1 MSHFLTGDGRHS
13 FASAGAE
20 HAPSCAT
27 TPYRVPAGLH
37 DHSFLLCWC
46 LCVSLKLHGP
56 HVFREGFLVGPAY
69 LASSWQDVRAEN
81 KRKQR
86 KPTGKVSLLVCAEF
100 SEEGAETSCRITK
113 PHLILGPALSSTC
126 SRQLAESRGPRIL
139 SGVLS
144 GPPPA
149 PLLLPPSRL
158 RHLPGDHPS
167 SPLAGSP
174 CLPSGPG
181 SISLKPHSGCSLSWI
196 IPVPKPFT
204 GTQSPSQGAC
214 RWCSIHGGEGTG
226 YYYPCS
232 GQLSSPAPTTLLA
245 LSWIP
250 ITPRGMMADCPRQ
263 PP

>member
-46 LCVSLKLHGP
+46 VCVSLKLHGP

-69 LASSWQDVRAEN
+69 LASSWQDVRAES

-167 SPLAGSP
+167 SPRFS
-174 CLPSGPG
+174 LPSVWPW
-181 SISLKPHSGCSLSWI
+181 KHLSKTTLRLL
-196 IPVPKPFT
+196 PVLDHTSSETFHRHPEPFT
-204 GTQSPSQGAC
+204 GRMQMVLNPWG
-214 RWCSIHGGEGTG
+214 
-226 YYYPCS
+226 
-232 GQLSSPAPTTLLA
+232 
-245 LSWIP
+245 
-250 ITPRGMMADCPRQ
+250 
-263 PP
+263 